1 MTEEQSA
8 LAVQLF
14 PGMTHAQAVQQ
25 VLADPGT
32 RYTLRERIREDAA
45 RDPVDSVSDALVLMA
60 LQELRL
66 QEALGMPAVQLPF
79 VLG

>member
-8 LAVQLF
+8 LAAQLF
-14 PGMTHAQAVQQ
+14 PGMTHVQAMQQ